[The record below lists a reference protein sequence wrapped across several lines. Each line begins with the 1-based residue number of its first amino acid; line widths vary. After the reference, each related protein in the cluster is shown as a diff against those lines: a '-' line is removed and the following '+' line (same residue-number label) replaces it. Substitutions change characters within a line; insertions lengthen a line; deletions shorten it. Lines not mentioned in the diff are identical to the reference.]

1 MRLTRILVESSQDED
16 RGVLIRP
23 TLQGLS
29 VVLAFECP
37 GFTGSK
43 AELLADVEADE
54 ATQVMRRWF
63 REQRIKWHLEVVAE
77 GDLIW
82 TLEFQLVGNSPTMPI
97 LALPVP

>member
-1 MRLTRILVESSQDED
+1 MRPGYD
-16 RGVLIRP
+16 RHYK
-23 TLQGLS
+23 GLS

>member
-1 MRLTRILVESSQDED
+1 MESSQDED